1 MSRPALS
8 RTRHALRHS
17 AALALL
23 LLAVA
28 CGGTGLNP
36 GDDVT
41 SKHVSSRLALMTGQK
56 AEMDVLIA
64 MTSGR
69 TGFDRARAKAARKHL
84 VRSTRGI
91 RKAFRK
97 PRLDRRSHARVL
109 IWQSWDDFKGRA
121 AAAETAAK
129 ALNIRNLK
137 GLRRTLPGLMQRCQS
152 CHETYRDIPNTF
164 ITH

>member
-1 MSRPALS
+1 MTRQAVR
-8 RTRHALRHS
+8 RTGHALRHS
-17 AALALL
+17 AVLALL

-36 GDDVT
+36 GDHVT
-41 SKHVSSRLALMTGQK
+41 SKHVSSRLALMAGQK
-56 AEMDVLIA
+56 AEIEALIA

-69 TGFDRARAKAARKHL
+69 TAFDRARAKAARGHL
-84 VRSTRGI
+84 IRSTGTI
-91 RKAFRK
+91 RKRFRK

-109 IWQSWDDFKGRA
+109 IWQSWDDFKDRA
-121 AAAETAAK
+121 AAAEAAAK
-129 ALNIRNLK
+129 ALNTRNLK

-152 CHETYRDIPNTF
+152 CHETYRDTPNTF